1 MGYTLSQAK
10 AFIEEI
16 APFAQKA
23 YKEIGKVHPSV
34 CIGMAIV
41 ESAAGTSNIMR
52 KNNAFLGHKVG
63 SGKTATKYWSGKF
76 FVARTSEEYEIGK
89 HTVIHDAFRS
99 FDSME
104 QCVFNFY
111 ELLATPLY
119 KKVESD
125 VDYRTQM
132 NQIKLCGYMTSSTE
146 VSSVL
151 NLIEKFDLQKYD
163 LNTEQVPISI
173 QKRRTIRRGM
183 SGSDVILIQKIL
195 VSQGYDI
202 GKYGVDG
209 RYGPDCEKAIRTFQS
224 ERDMVVDGIV
234 GPKTWMMLEK
244 YN

>member
-16 APFAQKA
+16 APMIVSEGTKRG
-23 YKEIGKVHPSV
+23 YKIFSTT
-34 CIGMAIV
+34 ISQAIV
-41 ESAAGTSNIMR
+41 EGACGTSR
-52 KNNAFLGHKVG
+52 LAQDPYNNHFGMKCGTKWTGRSVNM
-63 SGKTATKYWSGKF
+63 KTMEDYGAGL
-76 FVARTSEEYEIGK
+76 VAIK
-89 HTVIHDAFRS
+89 DNFRCY
-99 FDSME
+99 DSMLD
-104 QCVFNFY
+104 CVKGYYDF
-111 ELLATPLY
+111 LSATRYSNLKEAADY
-119 KKVESD
+119 KQFAEFLKKDGYATAQNYIDTLCKTVEKYS
-125 VDYRTQM
+125 
-132 NQIKLCGYMTSSTE
+132 
-146 VSSVL
+146 
-151 NLIEKFDLQKYD
+151 LQKYD

-195 VSQGYDI
+195 VSQGYNI